1 MNLKTKYMKRG
12 TLIGYG
18 LVLAIALSMQ
28 SCQDDPINP
37 NSGCCN
43 GIDTTWVNDSTD
55 FGGGNGNPIDSTDFG
70 GGNGTPTDSTDFGGG
85 NGTPTDSTDFGG
97 GNGNP
102 ADSIG
107 V

>member
-37 NSGCCN
+37 NSGGGN
-43 GIDTTWVNDSTD
+43 GIDTTWVNDSID
-55 FGGGNGNPIDSTDFG
+55 FGGGNGLQRIQLIFG
-70 GGNGTPTDSTDFGGG
+70 VE
-85 NGTPTDSTDFGG
+85 
-97 GNGNP
+97 
-102 ADSIG
+102 IEIQ
-107 V
+107 

>member
-1 MNLKTKYMKRG
+1 MKRG

-37 NSGCCN
+37 NSGGGN
-43 GIDTTWVNDSTD
+43 GIDTTWVNDSTDFGSGNPIDSTD

-85 NGTPTDSTDFGG
+85 NGNPTDS
-97 GNGNP
+97 
-102 ADSIG
+102 IG
-107 V
+107 I